1 MNAKELFDAEEYFRC
16 MVSRNILAQE
26 KAFFFCTCSG
36 PQNLEGCLDGLQQEN
51 AFVCM
56 DDTSDGALFQGKSGG
71 WYKKR
76 TFTVFIL
83 HRHEFNNMDDRREKL
98 SLCRRLFHQM
108 VSKMIVD
115 ADDLSNELVYLQTS
129 SVMSREIG
137 RYALSGCTGLY
148 FMVDVNEPLDLV
160 YTPEEWN

>member
-1 MNAKELFDAEEYFRC
+1 MNAKDLFDAESYFQD
-16 MVSRNILAQE
+16 MTQRNLLAQT
-26 KAFFFCTCSG
+26 KGFRFCTCSG
-36 PQNLEGCLDGLQQEN
+36 VNNLEGCLAGFRDTS

-56 DDTSDGALFQGKSGG
+56 DDTSDGALFQGRGGG

-83 HRHEFNNMDDRREKL
+83 HRHEFNNMRDRSEKL
-98 SLCRRLFHQM
+98 TLCRNLFRQM

-115 ADDLSNELVYLQTS
+115 ADNLSNELVYLQTNNIL
-129 SVMSREIG
+129 SRELG

-148 FMVDVNEPLDLV
+148 FMVDVAEPLDLI
-160 YTPEEWN
+160 YTPEEWK